1 MKTVAPLLLALLPTA
16 SALRKVLTEGGKL
29 DENGQREL
37 MSFVSRKTIA
47 ECEALIQADVEA
59 NPALF
64 EDRASLNYVEHKVR
78 EDTDNSYFKVG
89 LRTNAQ
95 ETGVAGILG
104 DGMIFYP
111 WDWCYPDEN
120 GDGTPEC
127 RQIGPWDCDVG
138 TPLTVEQCC
147 NMIKA
152 SVPNADV
159 NGNYLECYA
168 SYPVGSVSNPV
179 DYGRVTLQV
188 NKDGIVVRPP
198 RNE

>member
-1 MKTVAPLLLALLPTA
+1 
-16 SALRKVLTEGGKL
+16 
-29 DENGQREL
+29 
-37 MSFVSRKTIA
+37 
-47 ECEALIQADVEA
+47 
-59 NPALF
+59 
-64 EDRASLNYVEHKVR
+64 VEHKVR

-159 NGNYLECYA
+159 HGNYLECYA